1 MCIISD
7 VIDAVHSTKIL
18 AIPSKNGKRQ
28 LTVFSTTVSTPESN
42 VICIPVANPHTVR
55 FEHVPP
61 DIFSQCR
68 KSFNTHNVSCIDYI
82 STFCKHSYDAIIVS
96 SMNDV
101 HNQNGYIL
109 THDMTD
115 FLKVNYPKH
124 GVILCKLK
132 KGNHTYNPIAYSHDI
147 LSNLVFPTKH
157 YCRIINEEPEWT
169 FDCVGVKNNK
179 GEHIVDNWD
188 HELYSFATPIWAHES
203 TKVTYENNK
212 INWAN
217 MPDDYL
223 LDSNVTLRCYEKFG
237 YYPNVDI
244 EIPFKLS
251 LLY

>member
-28 LTVFSTTVSTPESN
+28 LTVFSNTVSTPESN
-42 VICIPVANPHTVR
+42 VICIPVPNPHTVQ

-61 DIFSQCR
+61 DIFSQCI
-68 KSFNTHNVSCIDYI
+68 KSFNGRNVSCIDYI
-82 STFCKHSYDAIIVS
+82 STFCKHSYDAIIVQ

-147 LSNLVFPTKH
+147 NNVLLVPTKQYH
-157 YCRIINEEPEWT
+157 TTIKEEFT
-169 FDCVGVKNNK
+169 FDYIILKEKK
-179 GEHIVDNWD
+179 GTIIANDWD
-188 HELYSFATPIWAHES
+188 HKMYSIATPIWCNECRNII
-203 TKVTYENNK
+203 KNNK
-212 INWAN
+212 INWSK
-217 MPDDYL
+217 MPNDYY
-223 LDSNVTLRCYEKFG
+223 LDQTVNLNCYEKYG
-237 YYPNVDI
+237 YHPNIDI
-244 EIPFKLS
+244 EMPFTLS
-251 LLY
+251 LIY